1 MTSKTQN
8 MREESK
14 KYRSFRMCLNLNG
27 YQIKMR
33 TYSLN
38 LTYMDPTVITS
49 QKSTIN
55 SQKRERNEHKETTK
69 ENH

>member
-1 MTSKTQN
+1 
-8 MREESK
+8 
-14 KYRSFRMCLNLNG
+14 MCLNLNG

-38 LTYMDPTVITS
+38 LTHMDPTVITS